1 VKSCVQRA
9 LSVVLA
15 QARAISALHLA
26 LLGLGRLRADHIVI
40 ISIFLIFVALR
51 RPGRSLWR
59 RSATT
64 SVSSLLLLL
73 LPLLCRQFAVPFT
86 PHGVSKDNVLHLDY
100 FRSFLHALPSMTKG
114 SVTAARTVRRAG
126 GAARQQQLFTA
137 TKIKSSMYY
146 NTQLTLCTQHGRKR
160 TGAGFVFVTSEHVV
174 TAKVG
179 HTAGPPSKYSSLCK
193 ARFIEVDRSN
203 V

>member
-1 VKSCVQRA
+1 MKTCVQRA
-9 LSVVLA
+9 LSVVLS

-26 LLGLGRLRADHIVI
+26 LLGLGRLRADHVVI
-40 ISIFLIFVALR
+40 ISIFLVFIAL
-51 RPGRSLWR
+51 RPGRSLWH

-64 SVSSLLLLL
+64 SVSSLLLL

-174 TAKVG
+174 TAQVG